1 MYCIRFRTHTRV
13 IERQRGTETT
23 AEGSRRPETNAEGSK
38 RTETTAGINRDF
50 PVSEAST
57 ASPEM
62 EGRVLASSAQSN
74 APTWNRCTKMH
85 SCHWPYGIV
94 RDGGNAGKGDG
105 RETGGRKK
113 EAGRGDGKEDGR
125 DGQGTTARGRQGGD
139 GRDEQATTARGGGE
153 QATTVREERGAG
165 VEKGTTARGRRGAG
179 DDGEGRKGERGAGA
193 AGRGEKGGAGWLP

>member
-1 MYCIRFRTHTRV
+1 MYRIGFRTHTRV

-74 APTWNRCTKMH
+74 APTRTRCTKMH
-85 SCHWPYGIV
+85 SCHWPHGIV

-113 EAGRGDGKEDGR
+113 GAGRGDGKEDGR
-125 DGQGTTARGRQGGD
+125 DGQGTTARGRQGG
-139 GRDEQATTARGGGE
+139 
-153 QATTVREERGAG
+153 
-165 VEKGTTARGRRGAG
+165 AG
-179 DDGEGRKGERGAGA
+179 DDGEGTAGTS
-193 AGRGEKGGAGWLP
+193 R